1 MKKKGK
7 FRAAALLVFA
17 GVMLILS
24 LSAWTAVSV
33 MDRITGY
40 TGDREEVERF
50 ASHSRETGFGGAS
63 ESEGLPQCILILG
76 CGLRADGTP
85 SAMLRDRL
93 DAGIALYRAGAAPK
107 LLMSGDNGQIEYNEP
122 ICMLNYALEAGVPA
136 EDIFLDFAGFSTYE
150 SIYRARD
157 VFCVSSMIVVT
168 QKYHMFR
175 ALHICRSL
183 GVAAEGFSSDQRR
196 YTGSIYREAREVLA
210 RNKDAFKCLFKPE
223 PTFLGKQ
230 YPIEGDGSTTH
241 SLD

>member
-1 MKKKGK
+1 MVLL
-7 FRAAALLVFA
+7 AAA
-17 GVMLILS
+17 GVLMLLS

-33 MDRITGY
+33 MDRITEY
-40 TGDREEVERF
+40 SGDQGTVESF
-50 ASHSRETGFGGAS
+50 SSHFSGQGLGDEA
-63 ESEGLPQCILILG
+63 ESEGAPQCILILG

-122 ICMLNYALEAGVPA
+122 VCMLNYALEEGVPA

-157 VFCVSSMIVVT
+157 VFCVSRMIVVT

-175 ALHICRSL
+175 ALHICGSL
-183 GVAAEGFSSDQRR
+183 GITAEGFSADQRR
-196 YTGSIYREAREVLA
+196 YGGSIYREAREVLA
-210 RNKDAFKCLFKPE
+210 RNKDAFKCLIKPE
-223 PTFLGKQ
+223 PTFLGEQ
-230 YPIEGDGSTTH
+230 YPVEGDGEATH